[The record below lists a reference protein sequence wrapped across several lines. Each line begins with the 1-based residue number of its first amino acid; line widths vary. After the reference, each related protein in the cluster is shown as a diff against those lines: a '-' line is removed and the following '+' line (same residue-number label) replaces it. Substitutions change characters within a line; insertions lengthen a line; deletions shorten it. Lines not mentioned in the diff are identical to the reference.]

1 MTPWCRMRGCTAS
14 GSRRGSVGDRGPTP
28 RLAAGQAVTRLASP
42 AATLLLLAFGPNRM
56 PFVDGVSQA
65 EVEKTFPDWNLT
77 ADGIPFYGP
86 SAIEA
91 AQRPGSEGV
100 TYVVGDVFPEWDLMS
115 VDAAQTAGLGWP
127 MKRTSPTWYR
137 LQRRT

>member
-14 GSRRGSVGDRGPTP
+14 GSRRGAVGDRGPTP
-28 RLAAGQAVTRLASP
+28 RLAASQAVTRLASP
-42 AATLLLLAFGPNRM
+42 AAILLLMAFGPNRM
-56 PFVDGVSQA
+56 PFVDVVSQA
-65 EVEKTFPDWNLT
+65 EVQET
-77 ADGIPFYGP
+77 
-86 SAIEA
+86 
-91 AQRPGSEGV
+91 
-100 TYVVGDVFPEWDLMS
+100 FPEWDLMS

>member
-1 MTPWCRMRGCTAS
+1 
-14 GSRRGSVGDRGPTP
+14 
-28 RLAAGQAVTRLASP
+28 
-42 AATLLLLAFGPNRM
+42 M

-65 EVEKTFPDWNLT
+65 EVEET
-77 ADGIPFYGP
+77 
-86 SAIEA
+86 
-91 AQRPGSEGV
+91 
-100 TYVVGDVFPEWDLMS
+100 FPEWDLMS

>member
-1 MTPWCRMRGCTAS
+1 
-14 GSRRGSVGDRGPTP
+14 V
-28 RLAAGQAVTRLASP
+28 
-42 AATLLLLAFGPNRM
+42 
-56 PFVDGVSQA
+56 
-65 EVEKTFPDWNLT
+65 
-77 ADGIPFYGP
+77 P

-91 AQRPGSEGV
+91 AQRLGSEGV
-100 TYVVGDVFPEWDLMS
+100 TYVVGDVFPQWDLMS